1 MIVVLGFNAVFT
13 SPARALGPTPVNLN
27 TAGNYAILA
36 ESGISNTG
44 TTTLITGDIA
54 VSPIASTAI
63 TGFSLVLDA
72 SGTFSTSTF
81 VVGKVWAADYVAP
94 TPTTLTTAVGD
105 MTTAY
110 NDAAGRTGPDFTD
123 IGTAGDITTLTL
135 TPGLYK
141 WNTGVNVAAAGVTIS
156 GTASD
161 VWIFQI
167 SGALTLASSA
177 AVTLTGGAV
186 SSNIFWQVAGGVTVG
201 TNAAMK
207 GIVMSATLI
216 ALQTGASLDGR
227 ALAQTAVTLDS
238 NAVTAPGAVIPEFS
252 QILIPL
258 IGMVFVIA
266 IVGRVKSQ
274 RKQAG
279 VIGREIR

>member
-1 MIVVLGFNAVFT
+1 M
-13 SPARALGPTPVNLN
+13 NLN

-54 VSPIASTAI
+54 VSPVASTAI
-63 TGFSLVLDA
+63 TGFALVLDA
-72 SGTFSTSTF
+72 SGTFSTSAF
-81 VVGKVWAADYVAP
+81 VVGKVWAADYTAP

-110 NDAAGRTGPDFTD
+110 NDAAGRTGPDFID

-258 IGMVFVIA
+258 VGIVSVIA
-266 IVGRVKSQ
+266 IFGRA
-274 RKQAG
+274 RKQKK
-279 VIGREIR
+279 